1 MGARKTPRGGRSRA
15 YLEGLALLVEQMPA
29 VAWATDA
36 ELRFTSS
43 VGAGLEALGLQPGQV
58 VGRSLYDYFQTTDES
73 FPAIAAHRRALSGEV
88 VEFEMAW
95 GGQAYRAHVRPLH
108 ADDGRITGCVG
119 FALDISQRARAETAL
134 RRSETHYRTLV
145 EDSPVGIFRS
155 STAGRFLAVN
165 PALVRMLGY
174 DSAAELLGLDIAA
187 DVYVEPQIRAQL
199 IARHREAERM
209 SGVEAQWRRKDGSVI
224 TVRLSGKAVRDE
236 AGAVESWEMIA
247 EDVTERSLLEAQ
259 LRTAQ
264 KMEALGLLTGGMAHD
279 FNNILTTVLA
289 NAELLAAEPG
299 LGEEA
304 RGDLAEIRAAAVRG
318 TGLIKKLLG
327 FSRRERLA
335 MRPIDLGAAV
345 AQLAGQLRALLPE
358 WVAMEHHSD
367 PALPL
372 VLADPAAVREILVNL
387 AANARDAMPGGGRLR
402 IETRRVRLDAEHRDV
417 HGWGIQGEYVCL
429 TVRDTGIGMD
439 DSTRAKAFEPFFTT
453 KPPGAGSGLGLA
465 MVYGLVKQQ
474 NGFVSIESEPG
485 GGTAVRVF
493 FPVTHLQPAA
503 AEALPEGSA
512 LTRTPTILVV
522 EDEEQIRRAAKRALE
537 HHGFKVLLA
546 ADGREGLDLFRERER
561 EIDLVLT
568 DVVMPQMGGGALYE
582 ALRAAG
588 KTVPV
593 IFTSGHTSWGPGDLQ
608 LDPTV
613 PVLPKPWTINEMVE
627 RVREVLARTRP
638 A

>member
-1 MGARKTPRGGRSRA
+1 MEARTTPQGARSPS
-15 YLEGLALLVEQMPA
+15 YLEGLALLVEQMPF
-29 VAWATDA
+29 VAWALDA
-36 ELRFTSS
+36 DLRFTSS
-43 VGAGLEALGLQPGQV
+43 VGAGLTALGLKPGEV
-58 VGRSLYDYFQTTDES
+58 VGRTLYEYLQTTDEA
-73 FPAIAAHRRALSGEV
+73 FPAIAAHRRALRGEDADFTITK
-88 VEFEMAW
+88 EEHAF
-95 GGQAYRAHVRPLH
+95 QAHVRPLR
-108 ADDGRITGCVG
+108 APDGRITGCVG
-119 FALDISQRARAETAL
+119 IALDFTARAHAEAAL
-134 RRSETHYRTLV
+134 RRSEAYYRTLV
-145 EDSPVGIFRS
+145 ENAAVGIFRS
-155 STAGRFLAVN
+155 SNAGRFLAVN

-174 DSAAELLGLDIAA
+174 DSAEQLLGLDIAA
-187 DVYVEPQIRAQL
+187 DVYVDPQMRTQL
-199 IARHREAERM
+199 IAQHGDAERM
-209 SGVEAQWRRKDGSVI
+209 SGVEARWRRKDGSTI

-236 AGAVESWEMIA
+236 AGTVESWEMIA

-259 LRTAQ
+259 LGTAQ

-289 NAELLAAEPG
+289 NAELLAAAPG
-299 LGEEA
+299 LGTEA

-327 FSRRERLA
+327 FSRRERLT
-335 MRPIDLGAAV
+335 MRPLDLAASV
-345 AQLAGQLRALLPE
+345 VQLAGQLRALLP
-358 WVAMEHHSD
+358 ARIALEHHGD

-372 VLADPAAVREILVNL
+372 VLADPAAVHEILVNL

-402 IETRRVRLDAEHRDV
+402 IETRLVRFDEEHRNV
-417 HGWGIQGEYVCL
+417 HGWGIEGEYVCL
-429 TVRDTGIGMD
+429 SVRDTGIGMD

-485 GGTAVRVF
+485 GGTVVRVF
-493 FPVTHLQPAA
+493 FPVTHLQPSA
-503 AEALPEGSA
+503 AEAPAEGGA
-512 LTRTPTILVV
+512 LARTPTILVV

-546 ADGREGLDLFRERER
+546 GDGREGLDLFEEREH

-568 DVVMPQMGGGALYE
+568 DVVMPRMGGGALYE

-593 IFTSGHTSWGPGDLQ
+593 IFTSGYTSRNPGDLQ
-608 LDPTV
+608 IDPAV
-613 PVLPKPWTINEMVE
+613 PFLPKPWTIAEMVE
-627 RVREVLARTRP
+627 RVRDVLSRAPP